1 MIFRPSIE
9 LCSSVCQHS
18 QNRYFQLLKEGYYSV
33 VQHICRRYGML
44 VGVELY
50 ERDPGV
56 SVDNSLLINTAYTF
70 DGADVVSVLSHQ
82 IAGMLCFYF
91 TSSLQLLFLA
101 L

>member
-1 MIFRPSIE
+1 
-9 LCSSVCQHS
+9 
-18 QNRYFQLLKEGYYSV
+18 
-33 VQHICRRYGML
+33 ML

-70 DGADVVSVLSHQ
+70 DGAEVVSVLSHQ

-101 L
+101 LYGDNLRLSKNEALLGYSSFQGF